1 MVWVK
6 IQRST
11 ISKYDDMCYKRD
23 HKRVRGLNLD
33 RITIHE
39 QLRFNVKNSYEFLS
53 NHMLLNLIV
62 IFGYTIQI

>member
-1 MVWVK
+1 
-6 IQRST
+6 
-11 ISKYDDMCYKRD
+11 MCYKRD